1 MENNKKLLS
10 LYILKILEKYSDE
23 THVLTQ
29 KDIIDKIYQTY
40 GIEFE
45 RKTISR
51 NIDSL
56 IDFGYDIIKNKKTGV
71 YLDSRRF
78 EEGEIAFLVDAIFSS
93 KSIPSG
99 YAKDLIG
106 KIMQDVSVYNTKKYK
121 YVHKADEISRTDNKQ
136 LFLNIDVINQAIE
149 GNKKISFQYNEYD
162 INKNLVPKKD
172 GGDYIVNPYFMINS
186 RGKYYLVGN
195 YDKYD
200 DASHYKLE
208 LITNIKIN
216 ERPIKPIQ
224 KVAEFKDGVDISKYI
239 NEHIYMFG
247 GEACNITLKLNDKAV
262 INDLIEWFG
271 KDVSIRD
278 RDNSVYASFKT
289 NKQSF
294 IYWALQYGE
303 NIEVIEPRELREDIK
318 QVLKNLLE
326 KYD

>member
-10 LYILKILEKYSDE
+10 LYILKILEKYSDD
-23 THVLTQ
+23 THFLTQ
-29 KDIIDKIYQTY
+29 QDLIDKTYQTY

-45 RKTISR
+45 RKAISR

-56 IDFGYDIIKNKKTGV
+56 IDFGYDIVKNKKLGV
-71 YLDSRRF
+71 YLNSRRF
-78 EEGEIAFLVDAIFSS
+78 ETGEIAFLVDAIFSS

-106 KIMQDVSVYNTKKYK
+106 KIMQDVSIFNTRKYK

-136 LFLNIDVINQAIE
+136 LFLNIDMINQAIE
-149 GNKKISFQYNEYD
+149 ENKKISFQYNEYD

-172 GGDYIVNPYFMINS
+172 GDDYIVNPYFMVNS

-200 DASHYKLE
+200 DISHYKLE
-208 LITNIKIN
+208 LIMNIKII
-216 ERPIKPIQ
+216 ESPVKPIKQIL
-224 KVAEFKDGVDISKYI
+224 EFKDGVDISKYI
-239 NEHIYMFG
+239 NEHIYMFS
-247 GEACNITLKLNDKAV
+247 GETCSIILKLTNKAV
-262 INDLIEWFG
+262 ISDLIEWFG

-278 RDNSVYASFKT
+278 RDNAVYASFKT

-303 NIEVIEPRELREDIK
+303 NIEVIEPKELREEIK
-318 QVLKNLLE
+318 QILKKLLE
-326 KYD
+326 KYS